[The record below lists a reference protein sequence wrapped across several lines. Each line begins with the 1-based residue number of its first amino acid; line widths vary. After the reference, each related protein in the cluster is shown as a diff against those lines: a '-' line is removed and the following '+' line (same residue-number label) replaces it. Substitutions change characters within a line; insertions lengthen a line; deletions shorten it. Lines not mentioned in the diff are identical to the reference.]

1 MKRIRPDLK
10 LVVIEGESH
19 VGVPRRPEFL
29 AAVRA
34 LIASHGSKA
43 AALNPYHL
51 VQDWPQIPP
60 GESPYLVWLRMR
72 NLL

>member
-1 MKRIRPDLK
+1 ML
-10 LVVIEGESH
+10 ESH
-19 VGVPRRPEFL
+19 ADLSFL
-29 AAVRA
+29 PQCA